1 MVAVQTARFAR
12 IGDLDPPPTPAPEL
26 GRHSREIL
34 HDLGL
39 APHEI
44 DRLFDRGV
52 TSEPSARPRS
62 GQSGPAV

>member
-1 MVAVQTARFAR
+1 MVAVQTARFGAVAHGAR
-12 IGDLDPPPTPAPEL
+12 FA
-26 GRHSREIL
+26 RETL
-34 HDLGL
+34 HNLGL

-44 DRLFDRGV
+44 DRLFDRGI